1 MAAFGVP
8 PTGATIG
15 KGFITTRTS
24 ITHRISGVMSIF
36 VVARVSIIAIRR
48 KCESRSTTVSGTISI
63 RKDSDITLDITSS
76 WMSIE
81 LAEVGRSM
89 RLQVC
94 SVDGS
99 DTVIGLPIRRC
110 IAIDEFHLWKR
121 RLGCVVVRHP
131 LK

>member
-15 KGFITTRTS
+15 KGFITTHMS
-24 ITHRISGVMSIF
+24 IIHRISGVMSIF

-48 KCESRSTTVSGTISI
+48 KCESQSTTVSGTISI

-81 LAEVGRSM
+81 LAEVCRS
-89 RLQVC
+89 
-94 SVDGS
+94 
-99 DTVIGLPIRRC
+99 T
-110 IAIDEFHLWKR
+110 
-121 RLGCVVVRHP
+121 
-131 LK
+131 